1 MKLVKLQIFTSK
13 GYSFVVL
20 LTCIFS
26 VSIISAQKILI
37 DNTLTEQQLIE
48 QHLVEGCVEV
58 SNITSTVNGSVNGF
72 SSFGYFERDLS
83 NFPFE
88 NGIVLS
94 TGNATSGGNTTN
106 DNVLNDGE
114 LSWGA
119 DPDLEAA
126 IGITDTHNA
135 TTIEF
140 DFVSIS
146 NLIQF
151 NYILASEEYFGNFPC
166 NYSDGFAFL
175 IRQAGTTDPYTNIAL
190 IPGTTIPVNTQ
201 TIRNEIVGF
210 CPAENDQYFDGYS
223 IGDTNYNGRTT
234 VLTASANITPNV
246 QYHIKL
252 VIADFDDENYDSAVF
267 IQGNSFNPTV
277 DLGPDVTTCAL
288 EYSLDG
294 DIENPLA
301 NYSWYRNEVLINGE
315 TDPTLTVTQSGNY
328 RIEISI
334 PLNGTDC
341 IIEDT
346 VEVTL
351 NSEQAAEPLAD
362 IEVCDDLSND
372 GIEIFD
378 LSFKDAEVLTIMPPS
393 NYNISYHLSENDAQ
407 NATNTITNPIQNTS
421 NPQTIYVRIEDT
433 DSGCLAYTTFNLV
446 VNALPDIVTPTPQSF
461 CDDVVV
467 DGSTVIDLESYYDTI
482 TQGNSDYAV
491 SYHYSQSDADQ
502 SINAIPLP
510 YVNTNPTETIYV
522 RVVNTTTGCISTTS
536 FTIEVLELPYV
547 SNLDLPPLD
556 ACEQDDDGFEFFD
569 LTEVIPG
576 ILAEV
581 PGSLI
586 SFHETLEDAADGV
599 NAIADETNYENI
611 EPNVQTIFI
620 RIEDPNTGCASVIPL
635 DLHTNSLITATN
647 IHNFYNCDDASGDGI
662 SEFDLEFIAITILN
676 NLNDTTIAFY
686 ETEEDMENNTNPIDQ
701 SVPYEVVSSPH
712 TIYLEVEG
720 LDCSYQASIDLIIN
734 PPVVFE
740 PIPQIEYCDTDNDTF
755 TSIELADLDSYVLN
769 GQDNMEVHYFL
780 TEADAISNVNALPPF
795 YTNTANPTTFYVR
808 IRDINTGC
816 ADTGSIELNVI
827 VAPSVMPTNDIIICD
842 NDQDAFSIV
851 NLEAII
857 PEMVTSTTNMTISFH
872 TSTDDADTNTNA
884 IVSPSNYNATTEIVY
899 ARVESDIT
907 GCYAVVPT
915 NIYVNTQPEFVPISN
930 FENCETDGNATAEF
944 IFNEKDNE
952 ILNGQTGKEVLYFE
966 TEADAI
972 NRANVI
978 DKNVVYT
985 NTSSPQTIFVRV
997 ENLTDP
1003 SCFGTSSF
1011 DLEVGSIPVFNAPT
1025 NFIVCDDISN
1035 DELHTF
1041 DFTQKINEISQGS
1054 PENLSISF
1062 HESYD
1067 DAQNQLNTIGPEYT
1081 NIENPQ
1087 QIYARIENG
1096 TNCHAIVEFGLNVV
1110 QVPTVNLPS
1119 AIEQCDTDYD
1129 GITTFDLTVS
1139 EFEILD
1145 VRNDNIIVTYF
1156 ENQDDLI
1163 TDQNEITNPESY
1175 SNTSNP
1181 QTMYVKV
1188 LNVVSNCYAEL
1199 PLDLVVNLPPAINN
1213 IPEIHIC
1220 ENEST
1225 TYDLDEATAIL
1236 VEDSTNVDIAYY
1248 SNQSDAENQINPLGP
1263 NYIYS
1268 SSNDII
1274 FIRAENT
1281 ITNCVRIQSFNLTV
1295 NANPVAH
1302 QAQDLEDCDD
1312 DYDGQLYFQLQ
1323 TQTPQILGNQSELAY
1338 TVTYHLTFDDAEDGA
1353 NVIQDLNFLAFDAQE
1368 IFARVENN
1376 ETGCYDTSTFF
1387 IYVNRKPE
1395 IVIEDQVMCLD
1406 NLPLTVSADTGFD
1419 DIYLWSTGETTS
1431 SIDINSIGTYW
1442 VTVTSIHGCE
1452 TTSQFNVTESEIAT
1466 VEFTETIDFSDPNNI
1481 TITVSGD
1488 GDYLYI
1494 LDDGIPQTSNV
1505 FENVSLG
1512 YHTITVIDQNGCG
1525 SVTTEVLVIDA
1536 PKFMTPNG
1544 DGYFDTWH
1552 IVGVETLPGT
1562 TIHIYDRYGKQ
1573 LHHLTSTS
1581 EGWDGLYNG
1590 QKMPATDYWFV
1601 ANVVQGDRSF
1611 QVKGHFAIRR

>member
-1 MKLVKLQIFTSK
+1 
-13 GYSFVVL
+13 
-20 LTCIFS
+20 
-26 VSIISAQKILI
+26 LI

-556 ACEQDDDGFEFFD
+556 ACEQDDDGFEYFD

-899 ARVESDIT
+899 ARVKSDIT
-907 GCYAVVPT
+907 GCLTVLPT
-915 NIYVNTQPEFVPISN
+915 IIYVHTQHEFVPI
-930 FENCETDGNATAEF
+930 
-944 IFNEKDNE
+944 
-952 ILNGQTGKEVLYFE
+952 
-966 TEADAI
+966 
-972 NRANVI
+972 
-978 DKNVVYT
+978 T
-985 NTSSPQTIFVRV
+985 N
-997 ENLTDP
+997 L
-1003 SCFGTSSF
+1003 
-1011 DLEVGSIPVFNAPT
+1011 
-1025 NFIVCDDISN
+1025 
-1035 DELHTF
+1035 
-1041 DFTQKINEISQGS
+1041 
-1054 PENLSISF
+1054 
-1062 HESYD
+1062 
-1067 DAQNQLNTIGPEYT
+1067 
-1081 NIENPQ
+1081 
-1087 QIYARIENG
+1087 
-1096 TNCHAIVEFGLNVV
+1096 
-1110 QVPTVNLPS
+1110 
-1119 AIEQCDTDYD
+1119 
-1129 GITTFDLTVS
+1129 
-1139 EFEILD
+1139 
-1145 VRNDNIIVTYF
+1145 
-1156 ENQDDLI
+1156 
-1163 TDQNEITNPESY
+1163 
-1175 SNTSNP
+1175 
-1181 QTMYVKV
+1181 
-1188 LNVVSNCYAEL
+1188 
-1199 PLDLVVNLPPAINN
+1199 
-1213 IPEIHIC
+1213 
-1220 ENEST
+1220 
-1225 TYDLDEATAIL
+1225 
-1236 VEDSTNVDIAYY
+1236 
-1248 SNQSDAENQINPLGP
+1248 
-1263 NYIYS
+1263 
-1268 SSNDII
+1268 
-1274 FIRAENT
+1274 
-1281 ITNCVRIQSFNLTV
+1281 
-1295 NANPVAH
+1295 
-1302 QAQDLEDCDD
+1302 
-1312 DYDGQLYFQLQ
+1312 
-1323 TQTPQILGNQSELAY
+1323 
-1338 TVTYHLTFDDAEDGA
+1338 
-1353 NVIQDLNFLAFDAQE
+1353 
-1368 IFARVENN
+1368 
-1376 ETGCYDTSTFF
+1376 
-1387 IYVNRKPE
+1387 
-1395 IVIEDQVMCLD
+1395 
-1406 NLPLTVSADTGFD
+1406 
-1419 DIYLWSTGETTS
+1419 
-1431 SIDINSIGTYW
+1431 
-1442 VTVTSIHGCE
+1442 
-1452 TTSQFNVTESEIAT
+1452 
-1466 VEFTETIDFSDPNNI
+1466 
-1481 TITVSGD
+1481 
-1488 GDYLYI
+1488 
-1494 LDDGIPQTSNV
+1494 
-1505 FENVSLG
+1505 
-1512 YHTITVIDQNGCG
+1512 
-1525 SVTTEVLVIDA
+1525 
-1536 PKFMTPNG
+1536 
-1544 DGYFDTWH
+1544 
-1552 IVGVETLPGT
+1552 
-1562 TIHIYDRYGKQ
+1562 
-1573 LHHLTSTS
+1573 
-1581 EGWDGLYNG
+1581 
-1590 QKMPATDYWFV
+1590 
-1601 ANVVQGDRSF
+1601 
-1611 QVKGHFAIRR
+1611 